1 MERELQKTNMQE
13 KAGKKGKNGQK
24 KDSSLSVIMFSSLAA
39 MLCVIVELYLMICV
53 PGLLPAIAV
62 AGLAILGFT
71 YLSLATLVK
80 RVAAKEAEQE
90 EQYASILKSEKASY
104 LLIRKYFDEISEQ
117 LSLMEDKI
125 ADPFQEVIAAQ
136 KATAKVTISRNKE
149 HTDALMNSNDKLLDL
164 VFQMEG
170 KLDELSTAVSS
181 GAVSQAE
188 SRNADLLQRQIDMT
202 NQLSGQ
208 LREMELGLKNEILQ
222 AVNKM
227 AMSSPQVVMAAPQ
240 PQAVPVQPQV
250 TMPDPFA
257 DMPDLG
263 NLDEEPE
270 PLPDMPDLP
279 DLDEEPEPL
288 PDMLNFADLD
298 EEPEPL
304 PDMSDLPDLAGEDAE
319 PVADT
324 EFEPEFSEEP
334 EEITEPDEIAEPE
347 AELIPEPEAAE
358 ELAEPEPE
366 PVVEELPPEPEPI
379 AEETAPMPD
388 LSDPNK
394 MMSPADIAALL
405 ANIGGETS
413 AEPEVVAD
421 EIAEDIPDEPMGEP
435 EILDTEIVSGPE
447 EEPVEEAPAM
457 PDLSDPNKTMSP
469 DEIAALFANLG

>member
-13 KAGKKGKNGQK
+13 KADKKGKNGQK

-117 LSLMEDKI
+117 LSLMEDKNAELFHEI
-125 ADPFQEVIAAQ
+125 IAAQ

-240 PQAVPVQPQV
+240 PQAMPVQPQV

-257 DMPDLG
+257 DMPDLA

-279 DLDEEPEPL
+279 DLAEE
-288 PDMLNFADLD
+288 D
-298 EEPEPL
+298 
-304 PDMSDLPDLAGEDAE
+304 SE

-334 EEITEPDEIAEPE
+334 EEITESDEIAEPE
-347 AELIPEPEAAE
+347 AELIPELEPVAE
-358 ELAEPEPE
+358 ELIEPEPE

-379 AEETAPMPD
+379 AEEAAPMPD

-413 AEPEVVAD
+413 SEPEVVAD
-421 EIAEDIPDEPMGEP
+421 EIAEDIPDEPVGEP

-447 EEPVEEAPAM
+447 EEPEDEAPVM
-457 PDLSDPNKTMSP
+457 PDLSNPNKTMSP

>member
-13 KAGKKGKNGQK
+13 KADKKGKNGQK

-117 LSLMEDKI
+117 LSLMEDKNAELFHEI
-125 ADPFQEVIAAQ
+125 IAAQ

-208 LREMELGLKNEILQ
+208 LREMEFGLKNEILQ

-240 PQAVPVQPQV
+240 PQAMPVQPQV

-257 DMPDLG
+257 DMPDLA

-270 PLPDMPDLP
+270 PLLDMPDLP
-279 DLDEEPEPL
+279 DLAEE
-288 PDMLNFADLD
+288 D
-298 EEPEPL
+298 
-304 PDMSDLPDLAGEDAE
+304 SE

-334 EEITEPDEIAEPE
+334 EEITESDEIAEPE
-347 AELIPEPEAAE
+347 AELI
-358 ELAEPEPE
+358 PEPE

-379 AEETAPMPD
+379 AEEAAPMPD

-413 AEPEVVAD
+413 SEPEVVAD
-421 EIAEDIPDEPMGEP
+421 EIAEDIPDEPVGEP

-447 EEPVEEAPAM
+447 EEPEDEAPVM